1 MPIENVFYTH
11 LHSPVHATAQNLGSR
26 YSFHT
31 HGFLKNGLA
40 GSNCRIAT
48 LHPVTG

>member
-1 MPIENVFYTH
+1 MPIEKVISAHVIFA
-11 LHSPVHATAQNLGSR
+11 VHATAQNLGSR